1 MEKKLTKTNEVEY
14 DLKLDIFERRRRK
27 NWATFYFDK

>member
-14 DLKLDIFERRRRK
+14 DLKLDIFERRRK